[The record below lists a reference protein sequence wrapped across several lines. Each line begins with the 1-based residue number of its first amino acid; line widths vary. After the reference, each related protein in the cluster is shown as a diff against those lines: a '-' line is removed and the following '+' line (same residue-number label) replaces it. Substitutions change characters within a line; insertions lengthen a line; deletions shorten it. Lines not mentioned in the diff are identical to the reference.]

1 MQATAPRPPR
11 WLIGCKVLLAGL
23 LLTGALFPDVGGFAG
38 KAMAYRLP
46 VFLAPA
52 LVVPIIWLRRR
63 GPYPVALDA
72 ALTLPFLFDTA
83 ANAVGLYDNLDATD
97 DILHFLNWVV
107 LAGGV
112 TAHWVAHLDRATP
125 RWLVVMA
132 GAGFGAIAI
141 IFWEVAEYLVMRW
154 GVAGLDLT
162 YADTLADLVLSTTG
176 GALGSFLA
184 VRFVAG
190 SAGVRLGTVSA
201 AVA

>member
-1 MQATAPRPPR
+1 
-11 WLIGCKVLLAGL
+11 
-23 LLTGALFPDVGGFAG
+23 
-38 KAMAYRLP
+38 
-46 VFLAPA
+46 
-52 LVVPIIWLRRR
+52 
-63 GPYPVALDA
+63 
-72 ALTLPFLFDTA
+72 
-83 ANAVGLYDNLDATD
+83 
-97 DILHFLNWVV
+97 
-107 LAGGV
+107 
-112 TAHWVAHLDRATP
+112 
-125 RWLVVMA
+125 MA
-132 GAGFGAIAI
+132 GAGFGAVAI